1 MGKQRSSLRQVPW
14 QSWEHWDW
22 VATELFS
29 ESPERISGALDR
41 IAAWQSRGKVP
52 IAVETS
58 AAIIGIHQRDPQFN
72 HGILKESALPEAMLR
87 MMYAMAIQRLV
98 NGVVDPSQKR
108 NTTSVADRAE
118 FAGLS
123 RLLVDI
129 RHEAAHTE
137 LPGLALLQVASRQ
150 ALAWLKSQYWD
161 QQKETLLNVRLEL
174 KSKLVEHCLL
184 VVDILNPS
192 PTASELQESEGEH
205 ESKSEELPELV
216 LQGSLRVKQQQRKGL
231 FNELLDLSLSSIPD
245 LISTLVDDG
254 LLEQYTVPT
263 EDAVHSAK
271 HVRTTYSTDGTDLT
285 SATDSAWKFTLR
297 ELSSHLPRLPEML
310 LVAIVKRINKS
321 CARSGTSHWSEEA
334 GPTRSQQPELNI
346 DELTDPGS
354 KDSLRRNRL
363 ISWCAWL
370 LGSRS
375 DQASE
380 DLTGKESRKSKL
392 LKISNSIFVRT
403 NLSKEI
409 LAELLRLC
417 LSTANG
423 HEPLVD
429 LLSLI
434 AIQLGSE
441 RFQHRVAALAQLGSS
456 MQRLHRNVMDTSES
470 LKVSASSMGEAGPQG
485 GSSEK
490 VTASTSLAAGDNSIL
505 GSEPTM
511 EPAVEIA
518 RRQQRAFLARFSSQ
532 KKGVQST
539 RDRLGS
545 DKQTTGSAL
554 TSSNGTPSPL
564 SSAPLKDDNTTL
576 PPSVGLR
583 QERSE
588 IQIWT
593 VVENWRPCAIGMIPS
608 PCHSLGILP
617 SLDLKHVHGT
627 QSAVPMTPED
637 ECHKGPSTS
646 TNAAGRPVD
655 LTNLATA
662 GIVEPVV
669 GKRTTDEQ
677 LDGSE
682 RGKKVQKPGRHV
694 HFEDESRMDVDE
706 ANASGLSS
714 RGRMT
719 PNQAVGH
726 QQEQTNTGSLL
737 QGCLLQQG
745 ILMPVTPQQ
754 FESLQATVHVL

>member
-14 QSWEHWDW
+14 QSWEHWDC

-41 IAAWQSRGKVP
+41 IVAWQSRGKVP

-161 QQKETLLNVRLEL
+161 QQKETLVNVRLEL

-192 PTASELQESEGEH
+192 TTNSELQESEGEH

-263 EDAVHSAK
+263 EDAVHSDN
-271 HVRTTYSTDGTDLT
+271 HVRTTDSTDGTDLT

-310 LVAIVKRINKS
+310 LVAIVKHINKS
-321 CARSGTSHWSEEA
+321 CLRSGTSHWSEEV

-434 AIQLGSE
+434 ATQLGSE

-456 MQRLHRNVMDTSES
+456 MQRLHRNVIDTSES
-470 LKVSASSMGEAGPQG
+470 LEVSASSMGEAGPQG

-511 EPAVEIA
+511 EPAFEIA
-518 RRQQRAFLARFSSQ
+518 KRQQRAFLARFSSQ

-545 DKQTTGSAL
+545 DEQTTGSAL
-554 TSSNGTPSPL
+554 TSSNGTP
-564 SSAPLKDDNTTL
+564 T
-576 PPSVGLR
+576 GLR

-593 VVENWRPCAIGMIPS
+593 VVKNWRPCAIGMIPS

-627 QSAVPMTPED
+627 QSAAPMTPEV

-646 TNAAGRPVD
+646 TNAGRPVD

-662 GIVEPVV
+662 GIMEPVV

-682 RGKKVQKPGRHV
+682 RGKKVQKSGRHV
-694 HFEDESRMDVDE
+694 HFEDESPMDVDE

-726 QQEQTNTGSLL
+726 QREQTNTGSLL

-754 FESLQATVHVL
+754 FESLQAAVHVL